1 MLYKKKNYYLPCKNL
16 YCGCCLQVLVVKNG
30 RNFLQQEGEV
40 KLGETG
46 EDSLVRSCKNRQ
58 TVS

>member
-1 MLYKKKNYYLPCKNL
+1 MLYKKKNCYLPCKNL
-16 YCGCCLQVLVVKNG
+16 YYGCCLQVLVVKNG

-46 EDSLVRSCKNRQ
+46 EHYLVETQADC
-58 TVS
+58 